1 MRTAPSRAL
10 TPLMART
17 ESRHSPHRPGPE
29 PSTGR
34 RTLLRL
40 RWLASVG
47 GAVFVFDQALK
58 ALIRWSLPLGG
69 TYPLLPGV
77 LQLSHVRNT
86 GAAFSLFQ
94 EEPIG
99 LLVVSCVLYVLVLL
113 YSVRKP
119 HLSRL
124 ETLSLGIILGG
135 AGGNLLDRVLWGGVV
150 DYIDVVA
157 IHYPVFNLADTAIV
171 FGMLGLVLASL

>member
-1 MRTAPSRAL
+1 
-10 TPLMART
+10 
-17 ESRHSPHRPGPE
+17 
-29 PSTGR
+29 
-34 RTLLRL
+34 
-40 RWLASVG
+40 
-47 GAVFVFDQALK
+47 
-58 ALIRWSLPLGG
+58 
-69 TYPLLPGV
+69 V